1 MKTHI
6 RGSPLDSSIVSI
18 IGGIII
24 LYVGVYG
31 LYILLTVGSYSVYDL
46 LEVIFGTTWGLLI
59 VVFSVLLFFDRNRH
73 RKYGSAII
81 ILSFASWYGTS
92 GGLFVGFILA
102 FLGGIMGLAWKPAR
116 QKTNE
121 PEDSSSRT

>member
-1 MKTHI
+1 MKAYI

-18 IGGIII
+18 LGGIII

-46 LEVIFGTTWGLLI
+46 LEEIFGSIWGLLI
-59 VVFSVLLFFDRNRH
+59 VVFSILLFFDRNRH
-73 RKYGSAII
+73 GKYGAAII

-102 FLGGIMGLAWKPAR
+102 FLGGIMGLTWKPAK
-116 QKTNE
+116 QKIND